1 MERGKIWK
9 VYDSWRDLM
18 DFRVHELLQ
27 EMNLEKK
34 TERKILTRQLNVRK
48 ISTEVDQRISI
59 DVQK

>member
-27 EMNLEKK
+27 EMNLDKK

>member
-9 VYDSWRDLM
+9 VYDSWWDLM

-27 EMNLEKK
+27 EMNLDKK

>member
-9 VYDSWRDLM
+9 VYDSWWDLM